1 VSKSVN
7 RDVNER
13 PVGHN
18 PGHARHDR
26 LLVVRF
32 AAGEAEGSDN
42 EQARAL
48 VDQCRDCARLAAD
61 MTTLRSSMAALPT
74 PKRTRDFQLTPEQA
88 EQLRGSAFDRFL
100 RRLAMPK
107 LGLLRPVAGVAVAL
121 GITLFVVG
129 AGLPA
134 SYLPAAGV
142 TGGAPPPQMLENDVA
157 SPSEREGA
165 SSAQGSPLATNAYGA
180 GGVDTAASPAGT
192 AVPAAAPS
200 ASAKTGDETEY
211 AMTDAP
217 TAIPAPSATAAALV
231 PAATAT
237 AAPPAAGP
245 GEAADGADTARLL
258 MVYGG
263 VTLAVIAFGILL
275 LSLYARRRT
284 EDPLLR

>member
-32 AAGEAEGSDN
+32 AAGEAEGTDN

-74 PKRTRDFQLTPEQA
+74 PKRTRDFRMTPEQA

-100 RRLAMPK
+100 RRLAVPK

-129 AGLPA
+129 TGLPG
-134 SYLPAAGV
+134 SYLPAAGL
-142 TGGAPPPQMLENDVA
+142 GGAPPPQALEQDLA
-157 SPSEREGA
+157 SPSQREV
-165 SSAQGSPLATNAYGA
+165 GSPEQGNPVSTNAYGA
-180 GGVDTAASPAGT
+180 GGFDTAASPAGS

-200 ASAKTGDETEY
+200 GSAKTGDKTEY
-211 AMTDAP
+211 AMTDGP
-217 TAIPAPSATAAALV
+217 TATPAPSATAAALV
-231 PAATAT
+231 PGPTATAT
-237 AAPPAAGP
+237 PPAAVP
-245 GEAADGADTARLL
+245 GAATGGGDTARLL